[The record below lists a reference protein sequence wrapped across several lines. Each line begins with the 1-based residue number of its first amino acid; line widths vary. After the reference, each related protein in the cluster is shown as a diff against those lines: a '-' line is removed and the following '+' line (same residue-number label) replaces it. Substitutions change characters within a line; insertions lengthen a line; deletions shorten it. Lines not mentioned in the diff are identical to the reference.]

1 MVDLMSHYKFPEGW
15 VRFYTA
21 ELSLALE
28 VIHSMG
34 YVHRN
39 IKPDNMLLDIGG
51 HLKLTG
57 FGTCVKMDAVSVCAC
72 TYIGRWGLL
81 HVFFYVNP
89 LWSYEH
95 HTHHTHYSKGKYAQT
110 LWWVPLTTSH
120 LRYEC
125 HYQVTMNIITHMWSV
140 VHV

>member
-72 TYIGRWGLL
+72 I
-81 HVFFYVNP
+81 
-89 LWSYEH
+89 
-95 HTHHTHYSKGKYAQT
+95 
-110 LWWVPLTTSH
+110 WVGGDYCMSSFMLTPCGH
-120 LRYEC
+120 
-125 HYQVTMNIITHMWSV
+125 MNIIHITHIIARESTLR
-140 VHV
+140 HCGGYP